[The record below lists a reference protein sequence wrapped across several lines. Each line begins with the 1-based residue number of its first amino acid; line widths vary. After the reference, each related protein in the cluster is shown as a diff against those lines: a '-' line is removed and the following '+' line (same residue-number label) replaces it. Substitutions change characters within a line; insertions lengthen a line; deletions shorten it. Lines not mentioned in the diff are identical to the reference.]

1 MEISS
6 IHSPKFR
13 IGDLITKFSS
23 CLPNEYNILKENE
36 ANNFVASE
44 LKNIITDPEIFEQ
57 LENDCSLENLYF
69 DGEFATLEGILKIIP
84 SRKGDERELKTL
96 THLLKETEGLSSR
109 TSILTATQRIPR
121 PFIDMS
127 YRNSVEEST
136 EATEVNQDIFVTVL
150 VYRPF
155 CLPNMDPCIQSRQLV
170 ITQRLVLLSKQNLT
184 VLRDAIKCPQD
195 KVWLGDCS
203 EALDVPELHVSADKL
218 YTSSYFF
225 IEGKFYDD
233 LRNANSKSL
242 GQEVIQWAK
251 SKRELVS
258 CGPFTSS
265 PMESITLENLAVCI
279 GKPYF
284 FVHQG
289 NCEHMIIFSDIR
301 LVDRDSCQSE
311 SSFPMLTGRCSARIL
326 HCFAC
331 RRLACRWIVTE
342 CRTILPVDPCPIC
355 DVCIRLLLYTADGK
369 KIDPHFRVLMYCGEE
384 IVM

>member
-36 ANNFVASE
+36 ANNFFASE

>member
-265 PMESITLENLAVCI
+265 TMESITLENLAVCI

-289 NCEHMIIFSDIR
+289 NCEHMIIFFDIR

>member
-265 PMESITLENLAVCI
+265 TMESITLENLAVCI